1 MLLFCCIASQVL
13 GQLSRFLTPTQNKG
27 EEKTEQMDGSATE
40 KKLRRSAIGKGFMQM
55 WLEMPENALGE
66 KKRNERRESMSL
78 KSRAL
83 KSAIA
88 LKFGKYARRFKIKLF
103 EIFFFES
110 ANLLK
115 TLTYSTGLY
124 CHLKLCTIP
133 QDLMLCCKHF
143 VQIIPIDLFPIPSIS
158 YCEKNSSCRMKRI
171 VRIALLLLNTFQ
183 IFTIDVADSPCPQV
197 R

>member
-1 MLLFCCIASQVL
+1 
-13 GQLSRFLTPTQNKG
+13 
-27 EEKTEQMDGSATE
+27 
-40 KKLRRSAIGKGFMQM
+40 
-55 WLEMPENALGE
+55 MPENALGE

-88 LKFGKYARRFKIKLF
+88 LKFGKYARYFKIK
-103 EIFFFES
+103 FFETYF
-110 ANLLK
+110 LKVQTFMK
-115 TLTYSTGLY
+115 TLIYSTGLY
-124 CHLKLCTIP
+124 CHLKLCTMP

-158 YCEKNSSCRMKRI
+158 YCEKNSSCRMKLT
-171 VRIALLLLNTFQ
+171 VRIAPLLLNTFQ